1 MMVSTLVKCFVK
13 VKGVKRRDR
22 RAHRRSGNGLTTSDE
37 SEPDSAFPART
48 PENIKALDDLLEEEV
63 PVPGDSGRGSI
74 YPGHPGWAFLGITL
88 KLASSLLVIIMIFSA
103 DTPGRERDEDWQ
115 KEAEDVQKS
124 AALYRDTIDQALPA
138 ESSKRKAKSAKSHI
152 FRKDKVAAE

>member
-1 MMVSTLVKCFVK
+1 MTSW
-13 VKGVKRRDR
+13 R
-22 RAHRRSGNGLTTSDE
+22 RRSPCPGTAAGAQYT
-37 SEPDSAFPART
+37 PDTRAGPSWVT
-48 PENIKALDDLLEEEV
+48 
-63 PVPGDSGRGSI
+63 
-74 YPGHPGWAFLGITL
+74 
-88 KLASSLLVIIMIFSA
+88 LASSLRVIIIIVSA

>member
-1 MMVSTLVKCFVK
+1 MT
-13 VKGVKRRDR
+13 
-22 RAHRRSGNGLTTSDE
+22 
-37 SEPDSAFPART
+37 
-48 PENIKALDDLLEEEV
+48 
-63 PVPGDSGRGSI
+63 
-74 YPGHPGWAFLGITL
+74 
-88 KLASSLLVIIMIFSA
+88 SSLLVIIIIVSA